1 MALLPLSSERALLKK
16 ARKDESAEG
25 QARFL
30 LKNGGKTSTCHA
42 MPKIL

>member
-1 MALLPLSSERALLKK
+1 MALLPLSSERALLEK

-30 LKNGGKTSTCHA
+30 LKDGAKTYTCLA
-42 MPKIL
+42 LPKIL